1 MRTRRRQRLHEA
13 PRATAS
19 CPAPL
24 ASHPTGIAKHSNVMS
39 TDSVHPKGFASLLT
53 TFSFIVMSLSGLL
66 LFVVPQGR
74 IADWTDWRMLG
85 LSKSQWGDMHIT
97 TSLLFLAAG
106 VWHIALNWRTLLNY
120 FTARRGTGLMM
131 RRELAISAALALV
144 FVVGAVY
151 KLPPVSY
158 VLDLNDAI
166 KRAWIVDRDH
176 EPPIGHAELLTM
188 PVFARRLQMD
198 PQAVT
203 TTLAASAIAYQE
215 TESLAVIARRH
226 GTTPARLYQLLRPLE
241 GGAQSA
247 AAPAPVAA
255 TATPTTN
262 SSPNPAK
269 ATAPTVAS
277 APVTP
282 AAPMTSTKPAP
293 AAPGAAALPSSPPA
307 PLVYTE
313 ALVDEKFEGRGMGRK
328 TLGALAG
335 EIGFDLERA
344 QARLAARGWSVGA
357 GESLKDAAARL
368 GTAPMELLKVV
379 LVGEPVRP

>member
-1 MRTRRRQRLHEA
+1 
-13 PRATAS
+13 
-19 CPAPL
+19 
-24 ASHPTGIAKHSNVMS
+24 MS
-39 TDSVHPKGFASLLT
+39 THAVHPKGFASLLT
-53 TFSFIVMSLSGLL
+53 TFAFVVMSLSGLL

-74 IADWTDWRMLG
+74 IAEWTDWRMLG

-106 VWHIALNWRTLLNY
+106 AWHIALNWRTLLNY

-131 RRELAISAALALV
+131 GRELAFSAALALA

-158 VLDLNDAI
+158 VLDLNDTI
-166 KRAWIVDRDH
+166 KQAWIVDRDH
-176 EPPIGHAELLTM
+176 EPPIGHAELLAV

-198 PQAVT
+198 PQAVA
-203 TTLAASAIAYQE
+203 TTLAARGIAYQE
-215 TESLAVIARRH
+215 AESLAVIARRH

-241 GGAQSA
+241 GGAQPASA
-247 AAPAPVAA
+247 AAAHATPAQAPALKTGAIPVETMAPTAPHAPAPASPAA
-255 TATPTTN
+255 PTNPTM
-262 SSPNPAK
+262 PALPMPPAK
-269 ATAPTVAS
+269 AAPAV
-277 APVTP
+277 PP
-282 AAPMTSTKPAP
+282 AAAVPAPPPAP
-293 AAPGAAALPSSPPA
+293 A
-307 PLVYTE
+307 VYTD

-357 GESLKDAAARL
+357 GESLKDAATRL
-368 GTAPMELLKVV
+368 GTAPLELLKVA
-379 LVGEPVRP
+379 LAGEPVRP